1 MVGLLALAVRLVFLD
16 HTPYIDELNHAL
28 AARSLLDDGTLRIN
42 GGAPYSRSWLFTL
55 LVAGMVAIFGDSLVV
70 GRLPAVAAGTVL
82 VVLVFMWT
90 RSVASRPAA
99 WVAALLL
106 CFAPISIYLSQQ
118 VRFYTLHALFFWLG
132 AIAVYAAVAGGKRSR
147 TRAALLLAGAAACF
161 VLAFHLQP
169 ITAIG
174 ILGVCLWVA
183 IDRTPALVHRLRSVR
198 GRWLGFGGA
207 LAACAGA
214 IVLVTRGGM
223 VRPAQMFGY
232 VDPWAEHSRDNLR
245 FYHDIFLV
253 QFPTLW
259 TLLPLLFL
267 LAASRH
273 LRPALFAASIFGTA
287 FLFHSLAAWK
297 HERYLF
303 YALPFLFVV
312 VGLGAAVALPWVR
325 SRFEVLLLRAHPTLA
340 TPAIVSGLF
349 GLVLVGS
356 ALFAAAG
363 NVAASYTYKMLTV
376 PDAEW
381 QMAVA
386 YRGEAGWRIALPQLR
401 PVAAESEVVLASS
414 MLKALYYLDRVD
426 AGLTAT
432 EVARSRSRAEFA
444 VARKEAVPV
453 ISTAESLGLLVGC
466 FRSGLVIGEQRN
478 WRHSWGVPDATA
490 DFIEATLTRVEV
502 PKHSGILAFRWT
514 NGGDSPDPG
523 CRSLLPRTAAAE

>member
-55 LVAGMVAIFGDSLVV
+55 LVAGMVAIFGDSLVI

-132 AIAVYAAVAGGKRSR
+132 AIAVYAAVAGGKRSC
-147 TRAALLLAGAAACF
+147 TRATLLLGGAAACF

-169 ITAIG
+169 VTAIG

-183 IDRTPALVHRLRSVR
+183 IDRVPALAHRFRSGQ
-198 GRWLGFGGA
+198 GRWPGVGGA
-207 LAACAGA
+207 LACVGA
-214 IVLVTRGGM
+214 IVFVARGGM
-223 VRPAQMFGY
+223 VRQRLMFGY
-232 VDPWAEHSRDNLR
+232 VDPWAEHSRNNLR
-245 FYHDIFLV
+245 FYHDIFV
-253 QFPTLW
+253 DQFPTLW
-259 TLLPLLFL
+259 TLFPLLFL

-287 FLFHSLAAWK
+287 FFFHSLVAWK
-297 HERYLF
+297 HERYIF
-303 YALPFLFVV
+303 YALPFFFVV
-312 VGLGAAVALPWVR
+312 VGLGVAVALPWLR
-325 SRFEVLLLRAHPTLA
+325 NRFEALLSRAHPTLA
-340 TPAIVSGLF
+340 PSTVVSGVF
-349 GLVLVGS
+349 GLGLAGS

-363 NVAASYTYKMLTV
+363 NGAASYAYKMLTV

-386 YRGEAGWRIALPQLR
+386 YRGEADWGIALPQLR
-401 PVAAESEVVLASS
+401 PVAAESEVVLATS

-453 ISTAESLGLLVGC
+453 ISTAESLGVLVGC
-466 FRSGLVIGEQRN
+466 FRSGLVIGERRN

-502 PKHSGILAFRWT
+502 PNHSGILAFRWT
-514 NGGDSPDPG
+514 NGGDSPDAG